1 MRNQDDTSAD
11 GQTGQ
16 NVPPSRDCF
25 SNQDFSTRQGFLSI
39 RDLTKRYDDFAAVE
53 GLNLEVPKG
62 ELVAFLGPSGC
73 GKTTSLRMIAGLV
86 PATSGRIVVGGQDIT
101 DIPTYRRDIG
111 LVFQSYALFTHMSVA
126 KNVAFGLEMRKVAKH
141 EIARRVKEAIALVH
155 LTGKEEQR
163 PGQLSGGQQQR
174 VALARALVVRPSIL
188 LLDEPLSNLDAK
200 LRDEMRNE
208 IRDIQKRLGIT
219 AIFVTHDQ
227 VEALTMCDKVVVM
240 NQGKLEQ
247 AGTPVELYE
256 SPKTAFVASFVG
268 RTNRLKAIARDGV
281 VEFAGQRIVAPAG
294 LSGPVEVMIRP
305 HRIALSSG
313 PGAPGDDPA
322 RQPVAGTIARAIFAG
337 DILQY
342 DVAVAGHLLSV
353 ELATRGGE
361 TVLEPGQSVT
371 LSWRPQDVF
380 VYGAPA

>member
-1 MRNQDDTSAD
+1 
-11 GQTGQ
+11 
-16 NVPPSRDCF
+16 
-25 SNQDFSTRQGFLSI
+25 
-39 RDLTKRYDDFAAVE
+39 
-53 GLNLEVPKG
+53 
-62 ELVAFLGPSGC
+62 
-73 GKTTSLRMIAGLV
+73 
-86 PATSGRIVVGGQDIT
+86 
-101 DIPTYRRDIG
+101 
-111 LVFQSYALFTHMSVA
+111 
-126 KNVAFGLEMRKVAKH
+126 MRKVAKD

-155 LTGKEEQR
+155 LTGKEEDR
-163 PGQLSGGQQQR
+163 PAQLSGGQQQR

-240 NQGKLEQ
+240 NQGRLEQ

-256 SPKTAFVASFVG
+256 APKTAFVASFVG
-268 RTNRLKAIARDGV
+268 RTNRVKAIARDRM
-281 VEFAGQRIVAPAG
+281 VELAGQRIAAPPG

-305 HRIALSSG
+305 HRIALV
-313 PGAPGDDPA
+313 PDTGAQNNDPA
-322 RQPVAGTIARAIFAG
+322 RHTVAGTIARTIFAG

-342 DVAVAGHLLSV
+342 DVDVAGQIFTV

-361 TVLEPGQSVT
+361 TVLEPGRAVA
-371 LSWRPQDVF
+371 LSWRAQDVF
-380 VYGAPA
+380 VYGAST

>member
-1 MRNQDDTSAD
+1 M
-11 GQTGQ
+11 
-16 NVPPSRDCF
+16 PPAMNPPDAAE
-25 SNQDFSTRQGFLSI
+25 GFLSI
-39 RDLTKRYDDFAAVE
+39 RGLTKRYGEFTAVE
-53 GLNLEVPKG
+53 GLDLEVPKG

-86 PATSGRIVVGGQDIT
+86 PATSGRIVVGGKDLT
-101 DIPTYRRDIG
+101 DTPPYRRDMG

-126 KNVAFGLEMRKVAKH
+126 KNVAFGLEMRKVTKD

-155 LTGKEEQR
+155 LTGKEDDR
-163 PGQLSGGQQQR
+163 PAQLSGGQQQR

-240 NQGKLEQ
+240 NQGRLEQ
-247 AGTPVELYE
+247 AGTPIELYE
-256 SPKTAFVASFVG
+256 APKTAFVASFVG
-268 RTNRLKAIARDGV
+268 RTNRVRAIAKDGL
-281 VEFAGQRIVAPAG
+281 VEFAGQRIWAPAG

-305 HRIALSSG
+305 HRIALVADASAG
-313 PGAPGDDPA
+313 GGDPA
-322 RQPVAGTIARAIFAG
+322 RHSVAGTIARAIFAG

-342 DVAVAGHLLSV
+342 DVDVAGEIFAV

-361 TVLEPGQSVT
+361 TVLEPGRAVT
-371 LSWRPQDVF
+371 LSWRAQDVF
-380 VYGAPA
+380 VYGASA